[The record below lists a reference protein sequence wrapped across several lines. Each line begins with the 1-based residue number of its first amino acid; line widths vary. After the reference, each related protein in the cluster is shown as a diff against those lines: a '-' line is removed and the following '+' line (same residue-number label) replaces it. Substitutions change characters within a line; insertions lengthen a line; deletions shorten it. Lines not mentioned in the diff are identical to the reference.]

1 MTVVRNIP
9 AISSITILGF
19 HEGVV
24 ELIIIPDRTR
34 GG

>member
-1 MTVVRNIP
+1 MTVVANIP
-9 AISSITILGF
+9 TISSVTILGF

-24 ELIIIPDRTR
+24 ELIIIPDSTR

>member
-1 MTVVRNIP
+1 MTVVTNIP
-9 AISSITILGF
+9 AIFSITILGF

-24 ELIIIPDRTR
+24 ELIIMPDSTR